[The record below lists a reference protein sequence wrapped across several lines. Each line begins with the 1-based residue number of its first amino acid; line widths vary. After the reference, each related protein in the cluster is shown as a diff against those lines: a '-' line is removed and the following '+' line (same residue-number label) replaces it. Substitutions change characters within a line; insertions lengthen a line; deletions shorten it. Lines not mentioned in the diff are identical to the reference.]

1 MVARLASQST
11 VARKGEAGGRL
22 SRTFRD
28 YFWGVAFLIPAL
40 AVFGLFLWTPI
51 VKGIVYSF
59 YNIDFVNGNR
69 FVGLTNYT
77 EALAS
82 SDMGIAV
89 RNTLY
94 YMFLGVLMGF
104 WVPSV
109 VAIAISE
116 LRRFQGIMRL
126 VVYLPNIVPAVAL
139 YAMWMWLYDPLG
151 PLNQLLSWFGIGGVE
166 WLTNKH
172 WATFSIVL
180 AETWQGFGA
189 TALIYLAGIVG
200 IPKDL
205 YEAAEIDG
213 AGVFRRIRH
222 ITLPGI
228 RHLYLLLFIM
238 QMIATSQGFQ
248 TQVALTGGGPN
259 NATLTYMYQ
268 IINQAFTLLNYGR
281 ASALGVMMFVVL
293 TLLSAVL
300 YRLQGRSPQA

>member
-1 MVARLASQST
+1 MASQST
-11 VARKGEAGGRL
+11 LARREEAGGRL
-22 SRTFRD
+22 SKAFKD
-28 YFWGVAFLIPAL
+28 YFWGVAFLVPAL

-51 VKGIVYSF
+51 VKGVVYSF

-69 FVGLTNYT
+69 FVGWTNYA

-89 RNTLY
+89 RNTLL

-116 LRRFQGIMRL
+116 LRRFQGVMRL

-139 YAMWMWLYDPLG
+139 YAMWIWLYDPLG
-151 PLNQLLSWFGIGGVE
+151 PLNQFLSWFGIDGVN
-166 WLTNKH
+166 WLTDKR

-238 QMIATSQGFQ
+238 QLIATSQGFQ

-268 IINQAFTLLNYGR
+268 IINQAFTFLNYGR
-281 ASALGVMMFVVL
+281 ASALGVMMFVAL

>member
-1 MVARLASQST
+1 MAGLASQST

-22 SRTFRD
+22 SKSFRE
-28 YFWGVAFLIPAL
+28 YFWGVAFLVPAI

-51 VKGIVYSF
+51 VKGVVYSF
-59 YNIDFVNGNR
+59 YNIDFVNGNH
-69 FVGLTNYT
+69 FVGWTNYA

-82 SDMGIAV
+82 SDLGIAV
-89 RNTLY
+89 RNTLF

-116 LRRFQGIMRL
+116 LRRFQSGMRL
-126 VVYLPNIVPAVAL
+126 IVYLPNIVPAVAL

-151 PLNQLLSWFGIGGVE
+151 PLNQLLSWFGIDRVD

-238 QMIATSQGFQ
+238 QLIATSQGFQ

-268 IINQAFTLLNYGR
+268 IINQAFTYLNYGR
-281 ASALGVMMFVVL
+281 ASAMGVMMFVVL
-293 TLLSAVL
+293 TVLSAVL

>member
-1 MVARLASQST
+1 MASPT
-11 VARKGEAGGRL
+11 TFVRDNEAGGRL
-22 SRTFRD
+22 AKKIKD
-28 YFWGVAFLIPAL
+28 HFWGVVFLLPAL

-59 YNIDFVNGNR
+59 FSIDFVNGNR
-69 FVGLTNYT
+69 FVGWTNYA

-82 SDMGIAV
+82 SDLGVAV

-116 LRRFQGIMRL
+116 LRRFQGVMRL

-151 PLNQLLSWFGIGGVE
+151 PLNQLLSWFGIDGIN
-166 WLTNKH
+166 WLTDKR

-189 TALIYLAGIVG
+189 SALIYLAGIVS

-228 RHLYLLLFIM
+228 KHLYLLLFIM
-238 QMIATSQGFQ
+238 QLIATSQGFQ

-268 IINQAFTLLNYGR
+268 IINQAFTNLNYGR
-281 ASALGVMMFVVL
+281 ASAMGVMMFVAL

>member
-1 MVARLASQST
+1 MASQT
-11 VARKGEAGGRL
+11 VVLTKRKAGGRL
-22 SRTFRD
+22 AKKKLRE
-28 YFWGVAFLIPAL
+28 YAWGIAFLLPAI

-51 VKGIVYSF
+51 VKGILYSF
-59 YNIDFVNGNR
+59 QSIDFVNGNH
-69 FVGLTNYT
+69 FVGWTNYHEVLT
-77 EALAS
+77 S
-82 SDMGIAV
+82 SDLGIAV
-89 RNTLY
+89 RNTLL
-94 YMFLGVLMGF
+94 YMSLGVLMGF

-116 LRRFQGIMRL
+116 LRRFQGGMRL
-126 VVYLPNIVPAVAL
+126 IVYLPNIVPAVAL

-151 PLNQLLSWFGIGGVE
+151 PLNQFLSWFGIGQIN
-166 WLTNKH
+166 WLTDKH

-213 AGVFRRIRH
+213 AGVFRRIFH

-238 QMIATSQGFQ
+238 QLIATSQGFQ

-268 IINQAFTLLNYGR
+268 IINQAFTSFNYGK
-281 ASALGVMMFVVL
+281 ASAMGVLMFVAL

-300 YRLQGRSPQA
+300 YRLQGRSEQG